1 MTVFFG
7 LIERIKV
14 CDTLLPY
21 MLNDRYKDIFNSIH
35 VSSFEILEI
44 PDKTALKKTIFLSVI
59 DRYKKRKENFSVQ
72 KQLVI
77 FKSIKNV
84 KKRIFN
90 LGFAN
95 SRPKYLTLFIFRNYF
110 MSPVS
115 VNANQSHLLMVK
127 LQIRYSFFQYVL

>member
-44 PDKTALKKTIFLSVI
+44 PDKTALKKNQFSFPLLTDI
-59 DRYKKRKENFSVQ
+59 KKE
-72 KQLVI
+72 
-77 FKSIKNV
+77 
-84 KKRIFN
+84 KKT
-90 LGFAN
+90 
-95 SRPKYLTLFIFRNYF
+95 SLFR
-110 MSPVS
+110 SS
-115 VNANQSHLLMVK
+115 
-127 LQIRYSFFQYVL
+127 